1 MLMPVI
7 RNVEPISA
15 VEKMLSAENMR
26 ESNRQ
31 LWAEINQYLREIN
44 YKISIE
50 HRDGSIQVLD
60 DAARILRES
69 FKN

>member
-1 MLMPVI
+1 
-7 RNVEPISA
+7 
-15 VEKMLSAENMR
+15 MR

-31 LWAEINQYLREIN
+31 LWAEINQFLREIN

-60 DAARILRES
+60 DVARIYENIIGRDP
-69 FKN
+69 